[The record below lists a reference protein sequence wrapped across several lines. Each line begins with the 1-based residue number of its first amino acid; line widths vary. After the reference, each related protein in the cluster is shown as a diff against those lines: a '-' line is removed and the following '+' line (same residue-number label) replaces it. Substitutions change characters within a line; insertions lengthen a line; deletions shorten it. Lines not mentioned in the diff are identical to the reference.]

1 MNTFIFSHIM
11 TKQKLI
17 IYVIALILIMILSI
31 LFMQIGDPYID
42 HMLFKDIYQSYYE
55 QMTLEYLNVIM
66 PLLVVMIT
74 MHHEQKALQ
83 PLYAYFNR
91 YKITKHKM
99 FVYIIFFIWTGFMIL
114 IPIYVLPSFLVP
126 YYKINDTYLLKLM
139 MTYLQSFIMMNIVW
153 LMINQKH
160 VSYSIL
166 IAIAAIIYHM
176 IIQDHFSLYLFY
188 ICPFFH
194 QDVLQYTYH
203 IHYQVVYIILLSYL
217 SYYKMVKV
225 EIS

>member
-1 MNTFIFSHIM
+1 MNTLIFSHMM

-17 IYVIALILIMILSI
+17 IYVIALLLIMFLSI
-31 LFMQIGDPYID
+31 LFMQISDPYID
-42 HMLFKDIYQSYYE
+42 QMLFKDVYQSYYE

-74 MHHEQKALQ
+74 MHHEQQALQ

-114 IPIYVLPSFLVP
+114 IPIYVLPSFLTK
-126 YYKINDTYLLKLM
+126 YYTINKNYLLKLV
-139 MTYLQSFIMMNIVW
+139 MTYLQSYIILNIVW

-160 VSYSIL
+160 VSYAIL
-166 IAIAAIIYHM
+166 IAIASIIYHM
-176 IIQDHFSLYLFY
+176 ILQDHFSLYLFY

-194 QDVLQYTYH
+194 ENVLQYTYH

>member
-11 TKQKLI
+11 TKQKLL
-17 IYVIALILIMILSI
+17 IYMIALVLMLVLSI
-31 LFMQIGDPYID
+31 LFMQINDSYID
-42 HMLFKDIYQSYYE
+42 HMLFKEVYQSYYE

-74 MHHEQKALQ
+74 MHHEQQALQ

-99 FVYIIFFIWTGFMIL
+99 FVYIMFFLWTGFMIL
-114 IPIYVLPSFLVP
+114 IPIYVLPSFFVR
-126 YYKINDTYLLKLM
+126 YYEINLSYLLKLI
-139 MTYLQSFIMMNIVW
+139 MTYLQSFIILNFVW
-153 LMINQKH
+153 LMINQNH
-160 VSYSIL
+160 VNYAIL

-176 IIQDHFSLYLFY
+176 LLQDHFSLFLFY
-188 ICPFFH
+188 LCPFFH
-194 QDVLQYTYH
+194 EDVLQYTYH
-203 IHYQVVYIILLSYL
+203 IHYQLVYMLLLSYMA
-217 SYYKMVKV
+217 YYKMVKV